1 LSVNVQDKA
10 AQIKACQGIYRAVDV
25 ANYFNVNASTV
36 TRIWKGQR
44 HADLSP
50 AVDYPDFYAR
60 PTPGGLAEEVAER
73 ISRGDTV
80 QVIADDLGISTRWVY
95 QLRGVFA

>member
-1 LSVNVQDKA
+1 VNTSRA

-50 AVDYPDFYAR
+50 AVDYPDFYSR
-60 PTPGGLAEEVAER
+60 PTPNGLAEEVAER
-73 ISRGDTV
+73 TKRGDSV
-80 QVIADDLGISTRWVY
+80 QDIADALNISTRWVY
-95 QLRGVFA
+95 QLRGIFQ